1 MSKVQLKVQL
11 ALWKKVMNYKD
22 WEVTWLE
29 VHAKVMR
36 QNENFDKVWEE
47 GTAEPWGM
55 RFGGYPPV
63 EETGV
68 ESEEEEGFDFQECI

>member
-36 QNENFDKVWEE
+36 QNENFDKV
-47 GTAEPWGM
+47 
-55 RFGGYPPV
+55 
-63 EETGV
+63 
-68 ESEEEEGFDFQECI
+68 